1 MRTSTT
7 LSLLLASFLALAG
20 CGNENP
26 TPPAP
31 SASALAPS
39 KAAES
44 KTLVKLA
51 VDPSGA
57 ATFDMKAPLEN
68 IKGTVKGFGGQLEV
82 ELSDLSKSRGKIMI
96 DVTTLET
103 HTFGDEGKDGKQ
115 TEHAHTWMEVG
126 EKTAA
131 DKKEKYKTAEFAIR
145 EITNA
150 STMDVSKM
158 TGDSRSVTMTVK
170 GDFLLHGRTVSLSSD
185 LACAFQYEG
194 DKLKSVSCK
203 STKPV
208 TVNLKAHAIEARDDA
223 GEAVIAKTLELFGS
237 KVADDASVTFE
248 LTARPAGEKSPL
260 LTPPTA
266 APTAAPSASASAAP
280 SGTASAGAS
289 AAPSGTASAGPGAV
303 KAPEKK

>member
-1 MRTSTT
+1 MRTPTT
-7 LSLLLASFLALAG
+7 LSILLASIFALAG
-20 CGNENP
+20 CGNDNP

-44 KTLVKLA
+44 KTLAKLTI
-51 VDPSGA
+51 DPSGT

-68 IKGTVKGFGGQLEV
+68 IKGTVKGFGGDLEV

-103 HTFGDEGKDGKQ
+103 HTFGEEAKDEKQ
-115 TEHAHTWMEVG
+115 TEHARTWMEVG
-126 EKTAA
+126 PKSAE
-131 DKKEKYKTAEFAIR
+131 DKKAKFKSAEFAIR

-150 STMDVSKM
+150 STMDVTKM

-170 GDFLLHGRTVSLSSD
+170 GDFLLHGRSVALALD
-185 LACAFQYEG
+185 LACAFQFDG
-194 DKLKSVSCK
+194 DKLKAVSCK
-203 STKPV
+203 SAKPA

-248 LTARPAGEKSPL
+248 VMARPTGEKSPL

-266 APTAAPSASASAAP
+266 APTANPSGNASAMPSATAAASATP
-280 SGTASAGAS
+280 SGTAA
-289 AAPSGTASAGPGAV
+289 AAPGG